1 MNNKRLIAMI
11 STIVVV
17 SLLLVF
23 FLNSEGSDQTEN
35 TSNPEPPYT
44 SKKWEPK
51 LKLDNRDPYGLY
63 VMSQLLTADSSITA
77 FNEFT
82 DYRLLDSL
90 STLDSS
96 LYMYVGIDFTLTND
110 EMDIL
115 LEGVA
120 RGNDFFLSVEH
131 IPYNFLEKTFDGS
144 PLTFNAAEKAV
155 YTVDGDS
162 YPMYYIYEQDTLTEQ
177 WDLLHQDFGYKEVL
191 TTTFDHPVYV
201 KFEWGKGHI
210 FMHMNPVTFTNTQLL
225 RQPGKDYFKSVV
237 STFEHSR
244 IQWLTFARYEPVP
257 YDIDASQTPGNENIL
272 SELFKFTAFRWAF
285 ILAIIGIILYFVF
298 RSKRRRP
305 IIPAVST
312 SSNDGFSY
320 VDTLA
325 GIYYEK
331 AAASKVLKM
340 MRKNFYD
347 AVERHFY
354 IDLAHRKNQRPVV
367 SLAQKSGVPLK
378 KIERLLSLLEKEATI
393 AGNYLSQVNRLQRE
407 FYIFSGIWGDDVIA
421 QLAQQDIQI
430 YRSKSQ
436 STGVLVSGILII
448 IFGFIFLSL
457 GIGWGVLLWPAGI
470 FIIIVATRMM
480 RQPILILREHEIAYK
495 PVLGTPI
502 TLNKKD
508 ISSVLQDGG
517 IIKIYA
523 NQQKIILNLNT
534 IEDAYHQ
541 TIKALKTK

>member
-1 MNNKRLIAMI
+1 MNRKRLIAII

-23 FLNSEGSDQTEN
+23 FLNSEASDPTEN

-44 SKKWEPK
+44 SNKWEPK
-51 LKLDNRDPYGLY
+51 LTLDNRDPYGLY
-63 VMSQLLTADSSITA
+63 VMSELLTADSSFTA

-82 DYRLLDSL
+82 DYNLLDSL
-90 STLDSS
+90 ASLDSS
-96 LYMYVGIDFTLTND
+96 LYMYVGMDFTLTDD
-110 EMDIL
+110 EMDVL
-115 LEGVA
+115 LEGVS
-120 RGNDFFLSVEH
+120 RGNDLFLSVERV
-131 IPYNFLEKTFDGS
+131 PYNFLEKTFNKN
-144 PLTFNAAEKAV
+144 PLTFHAAEKAPFKF
-155 YTVDGDS
+155 DGAT
-162 YPMYYIYEQDTLTEQ
+162 YPMYYIYEQDTLTEK
-177 WDLLHQDFGYKEVL
+177 WELLDEQFDYKKVL
-191 TTTFDHPVYV
+191 TTAFDHPVYV
-201 KFEWGKGHI
+201 KFEWGNGHI
-210 FMHMNPVTFTNTQLL
+210 FLHMNPITFTNTQLL
-225 RQPGKDYFKSVV
+225 RQPGKDYFKKVT
-237 STFEHSR
+237 STFEQSR

-257 YDIDASQTPGNENIL
+257 YDIDASDAPKDENIL

-285 ILAIIGIILYFVF
+285 ILAVIGIILYFLF

-305 IIPAVST
+305 IIPAVRET
-312 SSNDGFSY
+312 SNDGFSY

-367 SLAQKSGVPLK
+367 SLAQKSGVALK
-378 KIERLLSLLEKEATI
+378 KIERLLSLLEKKATI
-393 AGNYLSQVNRLQRE
+393 TGNYLSQVNRLQRE
-407 FYIFSGIWGDDVIA
+407 FYFFSGIWGDDIKA

-436 STGVLVSGILII
+436 SIGILVAGILII
-448 IFGFIFLSL
+448 IFGFIFLSA

-470 FIIIVATRMM
+470 FILVLASRML
-480 RQPILILREHEIAYK
+480 RQPILILREHQIVYR
-495 PVLGTPI
+495 PLLGGSTSV
-502 TLNKKD
+502 NKKE
-508 ISSVLQDGG
+508 ISSVVQDGG

-523 NQQKIILNLNT
+523 KEKKIILNLNT
-534 IEDAYHQ
+534 IEEAYHQ
-541 TIKALKTK
+541 TIKALKTQ